1 MHLGSFF
8 ILFFRL
14 FFVFLHQTIGNM
26 KSLRELKKL
35 AREELNVPKVKVAL
49 LGDTATQLLVTA
61 IKGEAVDRGLS
72 LDIYEGEYNQ
82 VERQLMD
89 PASELYEFDAELTVI
104 FQSTHKLGEYHSS
117 LSIEKQEQLAEERLS
132 FISSLCESP
141 SFVNKKIIYFN
152 YPEIEDTVFGSYANK
167 VISSFSYQVR
177 KLNYELMNLS
187 RQYPNLFICDIA
199 GLQNVF
205 GRRFMFAP
213 NVYMTTE
220 MVLSVNALPYIASR
234 TVDIISAIRGQ
245 FKKCLILDLDNTVW
259 GGVIGDDGLEGI
271 ELGHGLGIGKAFTE
285 FQMWVKKLKQRGI
298 IICVASKNNEETAK
312 EPFEKHPDM
321 VLKLDDIA
329 VFQANWETKVDNIR
343 TIQSILNIGFD
354 SMVFLDDN
362 PFERNIVREN
372 IPGITVPELPD
383 DPAMYLEYL
392 YSLNL
397 FETASYSNAD
407 KDRTKQ
413 YQVEAK
419 RVSLSKTFTNEAD
432 FLKSLN
438 MVSTVSGFTKF
449 NMPRVAQ
456 LSQRSNQFNLRTVR
470 YTEIDIE
477 SMAKDPE
484 VIDLTFTLEDK
495 FGDNGLIA
503 VVIMKK
509 LDEETLFV
517 DTWFMSCRVL
527 KRGMENFTLNTMVE
541 YAKKKGYKKIVG
553 EYIPT
558 LKNKMVEQHYPN
570 LGFSS
575 INTAES
581 SQYVLDL
588 ESYLPRECYI
598 TKQEEK

>member
-1 MHLGSFF
+1 
-8 ILFFRL
+8 
-14 FFVFLHQTIGNM
+14 M
-26 KSLRELKKL
+26 KTLRELKKL
-35 AREELNVPKVKVAL
+35 AKVELAVPKMKIAL

-61 IKGEAVDRGLS
+61 IKGEAVDRGIN
-72 LDIYEGEYNQ
+72 LDLYEGEYSQ

-89 PASELYEFDAELTVI
+89 PTSELYEFDADIIIV
-104 FQSTHKLGEYHSS
+104 FQSTHKLGEYHSGQPMENQV
-117 LSIEKQEQLAEERLS
+117 LLAEERLS
-132 FISSLCESP
+132 FIASLCENP
-141 SFVNKKIIYFN
+141 SFANKKLIYFN

-167 VISSFSYQVR
+167 VESSFSYQVR
-177 KLNYELMNLS
+177 KLNFELMNLA

-199 GLQNVF
+199 GLQNLF
-205 GRRFMFAP
+205 GRQFMFAP

-220 MVLSVNALPYIASR
+220 MVLSVNALPYVASR
-234 TVDIISAIRGQ
+234 VVDIIAAIKGQ

-285 FQMWVKKLKQRGI
+285 FQMWIKKLKQRGI

-321 VLKLDDIA
+321 ILKLDDIA

-343 TIQSILNIGFD
+343 TIQGILNIGFD

-362 PFERNIVREN
+362 PFERNMVREN
-372 IPGITVPELPD
+372 IPGITVPELPE

-438 MVSTVSGFTKF
+438 MISTVSGFTKF
-449 NMPRVAQ
+449 NTPRVAQ
-456 LSQRSNQFNLRTVR
+456 LSQRSNQFNLRTIR
-470 YTEIDIE
+470 YTEADIE
-477 SMAKDPE
+477 SMALDPN
-484 VIDLTFTLEDK
+484 VIDLSFTLEDK

-503 VVIMKK
+503 VIIMKK
-509 LDEETLFV
+509 QDEETLFV

-541 YAKKKGYKKIVG
+541 CAKAKGFKRIIG

-558 LKNKMVEQHYPN
+558 PKNKMVEQHYPN
-570 LGFSS
+570 LGFSK
-575 INTAES
+575 IES
-581 SQYVLDL
+581 EPNKYILDL
-588 ESYLPRECYI
+588 SDYSPKECYI
-598 TKQEEK
+598 TKKEG

>member
-1 MHLGSFF
+1 
-8 ILFFRL
+8 
-14 FFVFLHQTIGNM
+14 M
-26 KSLRELKKL
+26 KSLKELKKL
-35 AREELNVPKVKVAL
+35 AKEELNTPLMKVAL

-61 IKGEAVDRGLS
+61 IKGECKDRGINI
-72 LDIYEGEYNQ
+72 DIFEGEYNQ

-89 PASELYEFDAELTVI
+89 PTSDLYQYDAELTII
-104 FQSTHKLGEYHSS
+104 FQSTHKLGEYHST
-117 LSIEKQEQLAEERLS
+117 LSVNQQEHLADERLS
-132 FISSLCESP
+132 LVSSICESP
-141 SFVNKKIIYFN
+141 LFANKRIIYFN
-152 YPEIEDTVFGSYANK
+152 YPEIEDTIFGSYANK
-167 VISSFSYQVR
+167 VDSSFSYQVR

-187 RQYPNLFICDIA
+187 CKYPNLFICDIA
-199 GLQNVF
+199 GLQNMF

-220 MVLSVNALPYIASR
+220 MIFSVNALPYVASR
-234 TVDIISAIRGQ
+234 VVDIIAAIRGQ

-259 GGVIGDDGLEGI
+259 GGVIGDDGIEGI

-285 FQMWVKKLKQRGI
+285 FQMWIKKLKQRGI

-321 VLKLDDIA
+321 MLKLDDIA

-343 TIQSILNIGFD
+343 TIQNILNIGFD

-362 PFERNIVREN
+362 PFERNIVRDN
-372 IPGITVPELPD
+372 IPGITVPELPE

-449 NMPRVAQ
+449 NTPRVAQ

-470 YTEIDIE
+470 YTEADIE
-477 SMAKDPE
+477 AMAKDPD
-484 VIDLTFTLEDK
+484 VIDLSFTLEDK

-509 LDEETLFV
+509 QDAETLFI

-541 YAKKKGYKKIVG
+541 FAKRKGYKKLMG
-553 EYIPT
+553 EYLPT
-558 LKNKMVEQHYPN
+558 SKNKMVEQHYPD
-570 LGFSS
+570 LGFSAIGS
-575 INTAES
+575 DNC
-581 SQYVLDL
+581 SQYVLDVDG
-588 ESYLPRECYI
+588 YIPQECYI
-598 TKQEEK
+598 TKKEEE

>member
-1 MHLGSFF
+1 
-8 ILFFRL
+8 
-14 FFVFLHQTIGNM
+14 M

-35 AREELNVPKVKVAL
+35 SREELNVPKLKVAL
-49 LGDTATQLLVTA
+49 LGDTATQLLVTS

-72 LDIYEGEYNQ
+72 LDIFEGEYNQ

-89 PASELYEFDAELTVI
+89 PTSELYEYDAEIIII

-117 LSIEKQEQLAEERLS
+117 LAIDKQERLADERLS
-132 FISSLCESP
+132 FITSLCENS
-141 SFVNKKIIYFN
+141 SFATKKIIYFN
-152 YPEIEDTVFGSYANK
+152 YPEIEDTVYGSYSNK
-167 VISSFSYQVR
+167 VESSFSFQVR
-177 KLNYELMNLS
+177 KLNYELMKLS
-187 RQYPNLFICDIA
+187 CQYTNLFICDIA
-199 GLQNVF
+199 GLQNMF

-220 MVLSVNALPYIASR
+220 MVLSVNALPYVASR
-234 TVDIISAIRGQ
+234 VVDIIAAIKGQ

-298 IICVASKNNEETAK
+298 IICVASKNNEETAR

-343 TIQSILNIGFD
+343 TIQSVLNIGFD

-362 PFERNIVREN
+362 PFERNMVREN

-419 RVSLSKTFTNEAD
+419 RVSLSKSFTNEAD

-449 NMPRVAQ
+449 NTPRVAQ
-456 LSQRSNQFNLRTVR
+456 LSQRSNQFNLRTIR
-470 YTEIDIE
+470 YTETDIE
-477 SMAKDPE
+477 SMANDPN
-484 VIDLTFTLEDK
+484 VIDLSFTLEDK

-503 VVIMKK
+503 VVIMKQQNV
-509 LDEETLFV
+509 ETLFV

-527 KRGMENFTLNTMVE
+527 KRGMENFTLNTMAE
-541 YAKKKGYKKIVG
+541 YAKEKGYKRIIG

-558 LKNKMVEQHYPN
+558 PKNKMVELHYPN
-570 LGFSS
+570 LGF
-575 INTAES
+575 TQLVPES
-581 SQYVLDL
+581 YQYVLDL
-588 ESYLPRECYI
+588 DSYSPRECYI
-598 TKQEEK
+598 TKREEL